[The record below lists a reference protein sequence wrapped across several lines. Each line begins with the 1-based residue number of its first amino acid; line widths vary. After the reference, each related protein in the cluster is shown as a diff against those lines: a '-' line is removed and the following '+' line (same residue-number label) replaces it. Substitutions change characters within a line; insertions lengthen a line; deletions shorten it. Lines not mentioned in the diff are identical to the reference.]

1 MVVAILI
8 HVEAGGFLAVEGAAA
23 FPLAAGARQS
33 HTTADDRR
41 EGSPETEFVEEGS
54 WKRH

>member
-8 HVEAGGFLAVEGAAA
+8 HVEAGSFLAVEGAAA

-33 HTTADDRR
+33 HTAADDRR
-41 EGSPETEFVEEGS
+41 EGRPETEFVEEGN